1 MKKVLIFFSILLCF
15 SIVYAQESADDYIS
29 KIKECSQKISELEL
43 EKTKSKQTRTAE
55 LENEKKQ
62 KLQDIEKLIQG
73 ARERDVAFQERK
85 DNERKTIEENFKTN
99 SKLELEKLDTE
110 YDAKISNE
118 KETQKNLVQILRNKK
133 FVVPDSDTQVSISSF
148 NKNAM
153 PAYWPVTV
161 KSQKSTL
168 NFGYKGNLE
177 IADDESDERFW
188 EIENNKNTAT
198 AQIDYMVEVDD
209 TYTKFKKK
217 VIAIRLYLNL
227 KDGEEEKHPVIYRYS
242 NLNMYENSDGFEN
255 EQLSEIKK
263 EKNEV
268 TTDVKST
275 AKTETKAN
283 DSVSTKYK
291 EIEVDVT
298 SGGHI
303 ACEVL
308 SWIVGASS
316 TIAGT
321 ALLPVGLVSDDEAMA
336 IAGGCCLG
344 GGMLLMLA
352 VAMPLSLTHKYETK
366 KEPVSKVQNNPVLKH
381 VSIGFNSIGVTFK
394 F

>member
-153 PAYWPVTV
+153 PAYWPVTL

-168 NFGYKGNLE
+168 NFGYKG
-177 IADDESDERFW
+177 
-188 EIENNKNTAT
+188 K
-198 AQIDYMVEVDD
+198 
-209 TYTKFKKK
+209 
-217 VIAIRLYLNL
+217 
-227 KDGEEEKHPVIYRYS
+227 
-242 NLNMYENSDGFEN
+242 
-255 EQLSEIKK
+255 
-263 EKNEV
+263 
-268 TTDVKST
+268 
-275 AKTETKAN
+275 
-283 DSVSTKYK
+283 
-291 EIEVDVT
+291 
-298 SGGHI
+298 
-303 ACEVL
+303 
-308 SWIVGASS
+308 
-316 TIAGT
+316 
-321 ALLPVGLVSDDEAMA
+321 
-336 IAGGCCLG
+336 
-344 GGMLLMLA
+344 
-352 VAMPLSLTHKYETK
+352 
-366 KEPVSKVQNNPVLKH
+366 
-381 VSIGFNSIGVTFK
+381 IG
-394 F
+394 